1 MLPLM
6 YLIQLAKEGTKLRWF
21 YLMDTA
27 IIQPVLT
34 SFTMMSIR
42 ALMALENM
50 DISIP
55 TFLVLPEI
63 RMKGWASLKLA
74 RWTDG

>member
-1 MLPLM
+1 
-6 YLIQLAKEGTKLRWF
+6 
-21 YLMDTA
+21 MDTA

-34 SFTMMSIR
+34 SFTMMGIR